1 MFEMMP
7 FKRPFGLARRRDYFD
22 HLFDSFF
29 QDMTP
34 AMPEAKV
41 KPFRV
46 DVKESETTYTIEAD
60 LPGFNKESIEVE
72 YENNYLTIS
81 ARKEDG
87 KNEEKDNY
95 VRRERYWG
103 EFRRSFYIDNI
114 KKNAIEASFADGVL
128 KVVLP
133 KEQPGG
139 EEKKKIDVQ

>member
-7 FKRPFGLARRRDYFD
+7 FRRPLGPARRRDYFD

-29 QDMTP
+29 QDMMP
-34 AMPEAKV
+34 VSPEAKV

-46 DVKESETTYTIEAD
+46 DVKESEAAYTIEAD
-60 LPGFNKESIEVE
+60 LPGFSKDAIEVE
-72 YENNYLTIS
+72 YENKYLTIS
-81 ARKEDG
+81 ARKEEGQD
-87 KNEEKDNY
+87 EEKENY
-95 VRRERYWG
+95 VRRERYYG

-114 KKNAIEASFADGVL
+114 KKNGIEASFADGVL

-133 KEQPGG
+133 KEQPQ

>member
-7 FKRPFGLARRRDYFD
+7 FRRPSGHLRRRDYWD

-29 QDMTP
+29 QDMMP
-34 AMPEAKV
+34 AAPEAKV

-46 DVKESETTYTIEAD
+46 DVKESEAAYTIEAD
-60 LPGFNKESIEVE
+60 LPGFNKEAIEVE
-72 YENNYLTIS
+72 YENNHLTIS
-81 ARKEDG
+81 ACKEEG
-87 KNEEKDNY
+87 KDEEKENY

-114 KKNAIEASFADGVL
+114 KKSAIEASFTDGVL

-133 KEQPGG
+133 KELPG
-139 EEKKKIDVQ
+139 EDKKKIDVQ